1 MVNISTKFVLNVFTL
16 PRPTVLGLQKTGQ
29 GKPCFAYQLKKCR
42 GACVGDEHALE
53 HSARL
58 LSAMHKLKLATWPYQ
73 GAIGI
78 RENEDLHVI
87 DHWCYLGTA
96 RSESEIEEILAA
108 GRPAFDRD
116 TYQMLSKTLK
126 KSYIVRLN

>member
-1 MVNISTKFVLNVFTL
+1 
-16 PRPTVLGLQKTGQ
+16 VLGLEKTGQ

-42 GACVGDEHALE
+42 GACVGHEHALE

-58 LSAMHKLKLATWPYQ
+58 LTAMHKLKLATWPYQ

-96 RSESEIEEILAA
+96 RSESEIEEILSA

-126 KSYIVRLN
+126 KCHVVRLN